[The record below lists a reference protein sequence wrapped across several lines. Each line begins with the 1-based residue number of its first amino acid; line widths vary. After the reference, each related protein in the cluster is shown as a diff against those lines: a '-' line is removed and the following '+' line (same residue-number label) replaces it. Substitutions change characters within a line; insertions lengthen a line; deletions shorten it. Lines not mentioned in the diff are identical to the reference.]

1 MPTEILEPTQV
12 RRLASAT
19 TALPID
25 VTPPGP
31 KADILNVA
39 LRLFAER
46 GYAGAS
52 IRDIA
57 TAAGLKPA
65 SLYAHYTGKEQM
77 LAQLINIGHEEH
89 CQTVLEQVAHSDPD
103 PAQQLRAYVRGHVN
117 FHAHFPM
124 LALLVNHELHAL
136 SAKLVGNA
144 LRLRQQATELL
155 TGIVRRGQAE
165 GRFDQAYDPWLACAA
180 IGAMGMRVAHWYTE
194 HHEKSVEEIIWTYQ
208 LFALRLVGAAPE
220 EARELLNE
228 KL

>member
-1 MPTEILEPTQV
+1 MPTDILAATQV

-19 TALPID
+19 TALPAD

-77 LAQLINIGHEEH
+77 LAQLIDIGHKEH
-89 CQTVLEQVAHSDPD
+89 CETVHEQVARSGPE
-103 PAQQLRAYVRGHVN
+103 PTRQLCAYVRGHVS
-117 FHAHFPM
+117 FHAQFPM

-136 SAKLVGNA
+136 SAELVGGA
-144 LRLRQQATELL
+144 LQLRQQATELL
-155 TGIVRRGQAE
+155 MGIVRRGQAQ
-165 GRFDQAYDPWLACAA
+165 GRFDQAYDPWLAGAA

-194 HHEKSVEEIIWTYQ
+194 HHEKSVEEIIRTYQ
-208 LFALRLVGAAPE
+208 LFALRLLGAARE
-220 EARELLNE
+220 EIRDLFDENP
-228 KL
+228 